1 MPKTDVKGLTAA
13 LKKDGLSRVYY
24 IFGADVTGV
33 EKATSLI
40 IRTALGESADI
51 ALTKLKGSE
60 LDMSEL
66 TDMVQTAPMMS
77 EYNCILIN
85 DYNCEK
91 PVEDM
96 RGRTADSFNKALLE
110 AIKDIPDYTVVIF
123 NVTGFEVGTRRDF
136 RSGETIITD
145 KNKKL
150 ADYAVKNGT
159 LVELAM
165 KTSVELSRLIAD
177 KVAARGGMI
186 SVDNAKELAEM
197 CLCDELTIAGEIEKL
212 CAYADGREITRDM
225 LAELVHVQNDTTIYT
240 LANAV
245 AAKNAKAAFEAIE
258 ELNLDSDNRGAVL
271 HAITSVFLDMYR
283 AECAKRAG
291 VPMDTAADD
300 FKYGSRRFAMKNAY
314 RDSGKFGAERLR
326 ACLMILRDTTVKLNS
341 APVDPRV
348 AIEQAIVRMLSL
360 DSHGRKQ

>member
-33 EKATSLI
+33 EKATGLI
-40 IRTALGESADI
+40 IKEALGENADI
-51 ALTKLKGSE
+51 AFTKLKGSE
-60 LDMSEL
+60 LDISEL
-66 TDMVQTAPMMS
+66 YDMVQMAPMMS
-77 EYNCILIN
+77 DYNCILIN

-96 RGRTADSFNKALLE
+96 RGRTADSYNKPLLE

-150 ADYAVKNGT
+150 ADFVQKNGT
-159 LVELAM
+159 VVESTL
-165 KTSVELSRLIAD
+165 KTSVELSRLIID

-186 SVDNAKELAEM
+186 SADNAKELAEM
-197 CLCDELTIAGEIEKL
+197 CLCDELTITGEVEKL
-212 CAYADGREITRDM
+212 CAYADGKEITRDM
-225 LAELVHVQNDTTIYT
+225 LDELVHEQNDTTIYT

-245 AAKNAKAAFEAIE
+245 AAKNSKAAFEAVQQ
-258 ELNLDSDNRGAVL
+258 LNLDNDNRGAVL
-271 HAITSVFLDMYR
+271 YAITSVFLDMYR

-291 VPMDTAADD
+291 IPMDTAADD

-314 RDSGKFGAERLR
+314 RDSGKFGLERLR
-326 ACLMILRDTTVKLNS
+326 ACLIILRDTNVKLNS
-341 APVDPRV
+341 SPVDPRV
-348 AIEQAIVRMLSL
+348 AIEQAIVRMLTL
-360 DSHGRKQ
+360 QTQGRKR

>member
-33 EKATSLI
+33 EKATSLVI
-40 IRTALGESADI
+40 KTALGDNADI
-51 ALTKLKGSE
+51 ALTKLSGNA

-66 TDMVQTAPMMS
+66 YDMVQTAPMMS
-77 EYNCILIN
+77 DYNCILIN

-91 PVEDM
+91 PVDDM
-96 RGRTADSFNKALLE
+96 RGRTADSFTKPLLE

-123 NVTGFEVGTRRDF
+123 NVTGFEVAVRRDF

-150 ADYAVKNGT
+150 ADFALKNGT
-159 LVELAM
+159 VVESAM
-165 KTSVELSRLIAD
+165 KTSVELSKLIVD
-177 KVAARGGMI
+177 KVAARGGSI
-186 SVDNAKELAEM
+186 SVANAKELAEM
-197 CLCDELTIAGEIEKL
+197 CLCDELTIQGEVEKL
-212 CAYADGREITRDM
+212 CAYADGREITSDM
-225 LAELVHVQNDTTIYT
+225 LAELVHVQNDTTAYT

-245 AAKNAKAAFEAIE
+245 AARNAKAAFEAVE
-258 ELNLDSDNRGAVL
+258 QLNLDSDNRGEVL
-271 HAITSVFLDMYR
+271 YAITSVFLDMYR

-291 VPMDTAADD
+291 VPADTAAED
-300 FKYGSRRFAMKNAY
+300 FKYGKRAFAIRNAY
-314 RDSGKFGAERLR
+314 RDSGKFGLERLR
-326 ACLMILRDTTVKLNS
+326 ACLVILRDTTVKLNS
-341 APVDPRV
+341 SPVDPRV

-360 DSHGRKQ
+360 GTKGRKR